1 MGAQEDLGKIDVND
15 DVVAL
20 IASIAM
26 GEVDGVVSLTGKRG
40 FSDYQGLRSKDVEK
54 GVLVKTDPSN
64 NNCTVTVEINVEY
77 GVSIYDTARK
87 LQRAIKN
94 NIETMVGLSVDR
106 VNVTI
111 KGLLMLDPPAPTTV
125 AKSGKAA

>member
-1 MGAQEDLGKIDVND
+1 MAVQEDLGSITVND

-26 GEVDGVVSLTGKRG
+26 GEVEGVISLSGKRG
-40 FSDYQGLRSKDVEK
+40 FSDYQGLKSKDVEK
-54 GVLVKTDPSN
+54 GVSVKIDEGTN
-64 NNCTVTVEINVEY
+64 VCTVNVEINVEY
-77 GVSIYDTARK
+77 GASIYDTARK

-94 NIETMVGLSVDR
+94 NIEGMVGLTVDK

-111 KGLLMLDPPAPTTV
+111 KGLLMFDPPAPV
-125 AKSGKAA
+125 PKNKAA

>member
-1 MGAQEDLGKIDVND
+1 MAVQEDLGSITVND

-26 GEVDGVVSLTGKRG
+26 GEVEGVVSLSGKRG
-40 FSDYQGLRSKDVEK
+40 FSDYQGLKSKDVEK
-54 GVLVKTDPSN
+54 GVSVKIEEGTNACIVS
-64 NNCTVTVEINVEY
+64 VEINVEY
-77 GVSIYDTARK
+77 GASIYDTARK

-94 NIETMVGLSVDR
+94 NIEGMVGLNVDK

-111 KGLLMLDPPAPTTV
+111 KGLLMLDPPAPGTKTKT
-125 AKSGKAA
+125 A